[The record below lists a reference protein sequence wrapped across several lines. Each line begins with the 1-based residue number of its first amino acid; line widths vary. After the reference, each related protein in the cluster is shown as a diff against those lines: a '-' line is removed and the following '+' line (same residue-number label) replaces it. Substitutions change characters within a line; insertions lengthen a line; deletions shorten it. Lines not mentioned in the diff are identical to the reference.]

1 MTDIPKDHPRY
12 ESLITREKIVEG
24 VNIGITSKQGLVAQ
38 GRGEAFDYLIGE
50 RTTESAAIAERAAVA
65 HILLARNPIISV
77 NGNTAALVPDL
88 MVSLADVTGARLEV
102 NLFHRSDARIH
113 KITEHLRSQGAGVVL
128 GGKGEKRLDLSHD
141 RAIVDEDGIFSADV
155 VLVPLEDGDRCQK
168 LVEMG
173 KTVITIDLNPLSRT
187 SLSAT
192 VSIIDNVTRAL
203 SNMVQFTKD
212 MKGKSKDS
220 LLDVIDAYDNDRVI
234 SDSLYS
240 MQENLKNKAEERGI
254 KWI

>member
-12 ESLITREKIVEG
+12 ESLITREKIVNG

-50 RTTESAAIAERAAVA
+50 KTIESAAIAERAAVA

-88 MVSLADVTGARLEV
+88 MVALADVTGARLEV
-102 NLFHRSDARIH
+102 NLFHRSDARVH
-113 KITEHLRSQGAGVVL
+113 KITEHLRSQGADVVL
-128 GGKGEKRLDLSHD
+128 GGKGDKRLDLSHD

-168 LVEMG
+168 LVEMR
-173 KTVITIDLNPLSRT
+173 KTVISIDLNPLSRT
-187 SLSAT
+187 TLTAT

-212 MKGKSKDS
+212 MKNKSNDS
-220 LLDVIDAYDNDRVI
+220 LLDVIDAYDNDKVI
-234 SDSLYS
+234 SDTLYS

>member
-1 MTDIPKDHPRY
+1 MTGIPKDHPRY

-38 GRGEAFDYLIGE
+38 GRGEAFDYILGE
-50 RTTESAAIAERAAVA
+50 KTIESAAIAERAAVA
-65 HILLARNPIISV
+65 YILLADTPIISV

-88 MVSLADVTGARLEV
+88 MVSLADVTGAKLEV
-102 NLFHRSDARIH
+102 NLFHRSDARVH
-113 KITEHLRSQGAGVVL
+113 KITEHLKAHGAGVIL
-128 GGKGEKRLDLSHD
+128 GVKGDKRLDLSHD

-187 SLSAT
+187 SLTAT
-192 VSIIDNVTRAL
+192 VTIVDNVTRAL
-203 SNMVQFTKD
+203 NNMVQFTKD
-212 MKGKSKDS
+212 MKGSSRDS
-220 LLDVIDAYDNDRVI
+220 LQAIIDAYDNDRVI
-234 SDSLYS
+234 SDALYS
-240 MQENLKNKAEERGI
+240 MQEHLKNKAEERGI
-254 KWI
+254 TWI

>member
-1 MTDIPKDHPRY
+1 MTDIPRDHPRY
-12 ESLITREKIVEG
+12 DSLITREKIVEG

-50 RTTESAAIAERAAVA
+50 KTTESAAVAERAAVA

-88 MVSLADVTGARLEV
+88 MVALADVTGARLEV
-102 NLFHRSDARIH
+102 NLFHRSDARVH
-113 KITEHLRSQGAGVVL
+113 KITEHLRSQGASVVL
-128 GGKGEKRLDLSHD
+128 GGKGDKRLDLSHD

-173 KTVITIDLNPLSRT
+173 KTVIAIDLNPLSRT
-187 SLSAT
+187 SLTAT

-212 MKGKSKDS
+212 MKEKSKDS
-220 LLDVIDAYDNDRVI
+220 LLDVIDSYDNDKI
-234 SDSLYS
+234 MSDALYS
-240 MQENLKNKAEERGI
+240 IQENLKNKADERGI
-254 KWI
+254 TWI

>member
-12 ESLITREKIVEG
+12 ESLITRERIVEG

-50 RTTESAAIAERAAVA
+50 KTTKSAAIAERAAVA
-65 HILLARNPIISV
+65 AILLAENPIISV

-88 MVSLADVTGARLEV
+88 MVALADVTGARLEV
-102 NLFHRSDARIH
+102 NLFHRSDARVH
-113 KITEHLRSQGAGVVL
+113 KIIDHLKAHGAGEVL
-128 GGKGEKRLDLSHD
+128 GGKGDKRLDLSHD
-141 RAIVDEDGIFSADV
+141 RAIVDEEGIFSADV

-187 SLSAT
+187 ALTANVT
-192 VSIIDNVTRAL
+192 IIDNVIRAL
-203 SNMVQFTKD
+203 NNMVQFTKD
-212 MKGKSKDS
+212 MKNNSKNA
-220 LLDVIDAYDNDRVI
+220 LQEVIDSYNNDLII
-234 SDSLYS
+234 SDALYA
-240 MQENLKNKAEERGI
+240 MQENLKNKAEEKGLTCV
-254 KWI
+254 